1 MSVDEALRLRPTS
14 SLPSMTSS
22 GRRLVV
28 AMVVLLICDVIG
40 GFIGVATGAETWGT
54 AWGFDT
60 HSTVPLPMGAAQLV
74 LAWLAA
80 RDVRPRVGFVAAVLL
95 SAICLMSVLFGLFD
109 GDLIGNV
116 IGRVRLLGGRLG
128 GAPAVRHRRGW
139 WARFRSGQAAPPA
152 TLTARR
158 RSSRSGVGPRLC
170 NLDAAGPSPDGTP
183 ASFWAL
189 RAVDSRRYAAPL
201 TGTPTRHCDAPAPAL
216 SVREVLQPPRYRA
229 RSAG

>member
-1 MSVDEALRLRPTS
+1 
-14 SLPSMTSS
+14 MTSS

-40 GFIGVATGAETWGT
+40 GFIGVATGAEAWGT

-116 IGRVRLLGGRLG
+116 ASDGFVSWGSPGWCPCCARPSWSVSSPSFGPGSSAGFADGPAKKL
-128 GAPAVRHRRGW
+128 AVRG
-139 WARFRSGQAAPPA
+139 RS
-152 TLTARR
+152 L
-158 RSSRSGVGPRLC
+158 
-170 NLDAAGPSPDGTP
+170 
-183 ASFWAL
+183 
-189 RAVDSRRYAAPL
+189 AV
-201 TGTPTRHCDAPAPAL
+201 
-216 SVREVLQPPRYRA
+216 QP
-229 RSAG
+229 